1 MTEEKK
7 DISAHLKK
15 EKGEYWIIASSSD
28 TDRDNEIILPS
39 SFTKS
44 IDPYMKR
51 NPVILWAHDYSKPPV
66 GKAIDYKI
74 TESALMLKITFAETE
89 FGKEVKYLYDNGFLN
104 SFSVGFIPKEYDY
117 DKSNKRVFTENEILE
132 TSAVP
137 VPANA
142 AATMIRSLEA
152 KGINLN
158 AFKSLYESTPPDKSE
173 EVEIKKQD
181 EKINKIKK
189 IRGQLKWI

>member
-1 MTEEKK
+1 MSEEKK

-15 EKGEYWIIASSSD
+15 EKGEYWIIASNRSV
-28 TDRDNEIILPS
+28 DRDNEIILPS
-39 SFTKS
+39 SFNES
-44 IDPYMKR
+44 ITQYMSN
-51 NPVILWAHDYSKPPV
+51 NPVILWAHNYQTPPV
-66 GKAIDYKI
+66 GKAVDYKI

-104 SFSVGFIPKEYDY
+104 TFSVGFIPKDYDY
-117 DKSNKRVFTENEILE
+117 NSDGVRVFTRNEILE

-152 KGINLN
+152 KGIKLD